1 MRENNDVVARRAPP
15 IAERHWPSHDQE
27 ERRWS
32 LIRSLLR
39 RVRLQL
45 AEFFGVHPDT
55 ASDYGIWYPYKGTG
69 CSSAVSDFW

>member
-1 MRENNDVVARRAPP
+1 ML
-15 IAERHWPSHDQE
+15 HDQE

-69 CSSAVSDFW
+69 CSSAVF